1 MINRAKQFVTVP
13 VNMIKTAFGVE
24 NNKIDHGETS
34 RLG

>member
-1 MINRAKQFVTVP
+1 MINRAKQFVTV